1 MSRRSLVVLVL
12 FVFAVSIHAQRPQ
25 RRPAPPA
32 PSPDVERKAAEPATK
47 ERSGERP
54 SAPDSV
60 TQLADDLAAI
70 KSGSNVTKEQKEAL
84 ANDLIAMAD
93 GATKPDKALVDEL
106 VADLYAALDD
116 GELST
121 KEAKK
126 LASDIEDVMNSANI
140 PKSEVDKAIADA
152 KAILLASGV
161 TKADAQVI
169 VEDLQAIAA
178 ELQGNASSTGGSRT
192 KSRSRKPVP
201 AN

>member
-1 MSRRSLVVLVL
+1 
-12 FVFAVSIHAQRPQ
+12 
-25 RRPAPPA
+25 
-32 PSPDVERKAAEPATK
+32 
-47 ERSGERP
+47 
-54 SAPDSV
+54 
-60 TQLADDLAAI
+60 
-70 KSGSNVTKEQKEAL
+70 
-84 ANDLIAMAD
+84 MAD

-106 VADLYAALDD
+106 VTDLYAALDD

-152 KAILLASGV
+152 KAILIASGV

-178 ELQGNASSTGGSRT
+178 ELQGAAPATGSSPAKPRP
-192 KSRSRKPVP
+192 RKPGSA